1 LASGGYIGGGLY
13 HSQSIE
19 GALAS
24 LPGIRIVYPSFA
36 DDAAGLLRTSMRSEG
51 ITIFMEPKA
60 LYNDPKAEANVPE
73 DYEVPFGKAKV
84 RREGKDLTIIT
95 WGNTSH
101 MSLEAAEKI
110 KAETGKEVEVVD
122 LRSLAPLDEE
132 AILESVKKTSK
143 VLVAHE
149 DNVFGGFG
157 GEVAAL
163 ISDKAF
169 QYLDGPVQRVGATNT
184 PVGFNRI
191 LEKAI
196 LPDTEKIYQ
205 AALNLLNY

>member
-1 LASGGYIGGGLY
+1 
-13 HSQSIE
+13 
-19 GALAS
+19 
-24 LPGIRIVYPSFA
+24 
-36 DDAAGLLRTSMRSEG
+36 
-51 ITIFMEPKA
+51 
-60 LYNDPKAEANVPE
+60 
-73 DYEVPFGKAKV
+73 
-84 RREGKDLTIIT
+84 
-95 WGNTSH
+95 
-101 MSLEAAEKI
+101 
-110 KAETGKEVEVVD
+110 
-122 LRSLAPLDEE
+122 EE
-132 AILESVKKTSK
+132 AIMESVKKTSK
-143 VLVAHE
+143 VLVVHE

-196 LPDTEKIYQ
+196 LPNTEKIYQ